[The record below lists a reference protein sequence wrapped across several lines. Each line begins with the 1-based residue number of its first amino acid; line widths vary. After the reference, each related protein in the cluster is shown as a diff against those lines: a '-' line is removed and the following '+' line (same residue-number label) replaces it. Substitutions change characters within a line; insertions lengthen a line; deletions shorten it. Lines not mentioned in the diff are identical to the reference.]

1 MLTAIWLVPVAGAVL
16 VAVLPRRFA
25 RPVGLGAA
33 IVALVLALVAAV
45 TFQPGH
51 QGYQF
56 EEYAPW
62 IRDYSISYHLGL
74 DGISLWLVLL
84 NALLTVVAVLAAG
97 DRIARRSGFIA
108 LLLLLEGG
116 MAGVFMAA
124 DLLLF
129 YVFWEAQLIPAYF
142 LLWQWGSTPSP
153 REGEGRGGGR
163 TAPHDGRD
171 GARAA
176 TKFILYTLAGS
187 LLALVG
193 VIGEYVYAGAG
204 VHTFDLATLARQ
216 PPTEAIQF
224 GLFFLFA
231 LAFAI
236 KVPLFPFHGWLPDA
250 YEAAPVPLLVTF
262 AGVMG
267 KTGAYA
273 MLRILVP
280 LLPHPVLWWDWNAV
294 MPVLAVLG
302 IVWGALMAI
311 AQRDIKL
318 LIAFSSVSHMG
329 FIVLGIFALNQQ
341 GQQGAVLQM
350 VNHGIIV
357 PALFLLVGWLAA
369 RTGTRDRARMMD
381 LAPRMPVMAGV
392 FMLVTLAALGLPMLN
407 SFVGEFMT
415 LLGAWQLQPWLAIAA
430 AAGLV
435 LAPVYMLRLY
445 QGLMYAGPGRP
456 PAGSDHGHHGA
467 HPAAEGAAVA
477 RADLLGGE
485 LALLVPL
492 LLLMGLLGLYPYLL
506 TQAMTSLGFPL
517 PVPWR

>member
-1 MLTAIWLVPVAGAVL
+1 MLTALWLVPVVAAGVVSL
-16 VAVLPRRFA
+16 PWIPRRLV

-33 IVALVLALVAAV
+33 LVALVIALVAAL
-45 TFQPGH
+45 TFQQGH

-56 EEYAPW
+56 EEYVPW
-62 IRDYSISYHLGL
+62 ISNYSIAYHLGL

-84 NALLTVVAVLAAG
+84 NAFLTVVAILATG
-97 DRIARRSGFIA
+97 DRIARHRGFIA

-116 MAGVFMAA
+116 MAGVFLAA

-142 LLWQWGSTPSP
+142 LLWQWG
-153 REGEGRGGGR
+153 EGDR
-163 TAPHDGRD
+163 ANS
-171 GARAA
+171 AA
-176 TKFILYTLAGS
+176 TKFVLYTLAGS

-193 VIGEYVYAGAG
+193 VIGEYVYAGGGA
-204 VHTFDLATLARQ
+204 HTFDLATLARR

-236 KVPLFPFHGWLPDA
+236 KVPLFPFHGWLPDGYA
-250 YEAAPVPLLVTF
+250 AAPIPLLVTF

-280 LLPHPVLWWDWNAV
+280 LLPHPSFWWDWNGV
-294 MPVLAVLG
+294 VPWLAVAG
-302 IVWGALMAI
+302 IVWGALMAL
-311 AQRDIKL
+311 AQRDMKL
-318 LIAFSSVSHMG
+318 LIAYSSVSHMG
-329 FIVLGIFALNQQ
+329 FIVLGIFAFNQQ

-357 PALFLLVGWLAA
+357 PALFLLIGWIAA
-369 RTGTRDRARMMD
+369 RTGTYDRAALKD
-381 LAPRMPVMAGV
+381 LAPRMPVLAGV
-392 FMLVTLAALGLPMLN
+392 FMVVTLAALGLPMLN

-415 LLGAWQLQPWLAIAA
+415 MLGAWQFQPWLAIVSCL
-430 AAGLV
+430 GLV

-445 QGLMYAGPGRP
+445 QGLMYAAPGEQLPGPPG
-456 PAGSDHGHHGA
+456 ADHGHHSSA

-477 RADLLGGE
+477 RSDVDRGQ
-485 LALLVPL
+485 LALLVPM
-492 LLLMGLLGLYPYLL
+492 LLLMALLGLYPYLL